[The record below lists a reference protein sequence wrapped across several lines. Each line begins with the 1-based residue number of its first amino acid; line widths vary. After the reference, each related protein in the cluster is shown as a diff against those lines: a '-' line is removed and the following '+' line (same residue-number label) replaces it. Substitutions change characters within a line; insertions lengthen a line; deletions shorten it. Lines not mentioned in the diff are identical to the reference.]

1 MNLAATLRRDEVTL
15 RPLRRR
21 DAARWQHVRRVNA
34 DWLRP
39 WEATLPQADEA
50 VPATFGGMVR
60 TFRRE
65 AAAGRSVAFALDV
78 DGVLMG
84 QVTLGGLAWGSLR
97 SGYIGYWIAREAAGR
112 GVMPRAV
119 AMVTDHGLGTLGLH
133 RIEINIRPENSAS
146 LRVAQKLG
154 YRREG
159 YRTRYLHIDGDWRD
173 HVSFVMLAEERPSPS
188 LFAELQRC
196 RGDRDAA
203 TSPHRYGIVR
213 DTGGQV
219 PPQMPPHP

>member
-1 MNLAATLRRDEVTL
+1 
-15 RPLRRR
+15 
-21 DAARWQHVRRVNA
+21 
-34 DWLRP
+34 
-39 WEATLPQADEA
+39 
-50 VPATFGGMVR
+50 MVR

-65 AAAGRSVAFALDV
+65 AAAGRSVAFALDGRRP
-78 DGVLMG
+78 DGAG
-84 QVTLGGLAWGSLR
+84 HARGLAWGSLR

-112 GVMPRAV
+112 GSCRDAV

-196 RGDRDAA
+196 GATGTRQRRRIDMESCATRAA
-203 TSPHRYGIVR
+203 KSPANA
-213 DTGGQV
+213 
-219 PPQMPPHP
+219 PHP